1 MIKTSDLCVDCI
13 YKLLRLTVFL
23 MIDFYPIVNL
33 YNTKYYRLSIKFVC
47 CDKKLKDQLLMYML
61 VLSIYQCTAKK
72 TSFFLQ
78 TDTFWLRMLYTRRS
92 EFGHYSIIQRILT
105 RCHFV
110 DLSMKNVIIAWRIMI
125 YVNSICLVWNLLL
138 MTINW

>member
-72 TSFFLQ
+72 NFFFSANWHILIENAIYKTVRIWPLLNHTAYINKMSFC
-78 TDTFWLRMLYTRRS
+78 WSKY
-92 EFGHYSIIQRILT
+92 EK
-105 RCHFV
+105 CNN
-110 DLSMKNVIIAWRIMI
+110 SMTN
-125 YVNSICLVWNLLL
+125 YDICKFNMSGWNLLL